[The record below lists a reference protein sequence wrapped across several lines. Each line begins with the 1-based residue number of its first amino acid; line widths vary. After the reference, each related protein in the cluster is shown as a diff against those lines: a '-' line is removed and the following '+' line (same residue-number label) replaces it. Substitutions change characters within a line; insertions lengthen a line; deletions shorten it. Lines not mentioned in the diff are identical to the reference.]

1 MNAIKVLN
9 EVLLAN
15 NCDTITVESINDG
28 NTDRINFRCLN
39 AKTVSKLN
47 TEVLWALEQNK
58 EVEFKSLTITPHNY
72 SVADGS
78 EKLKTQEPGFYNLY
92 INYTDI

>member
-15 NCDTITVESINDG
+15 NCDFITVETINDG
-28 NTDRINFRCLN
+28 NTDRINFRCLD
-39 AKTVSKLN
+39 KKVVSKLN

-58 EVEFKSLTITPHNY
+58 DVEFKSLSIMPHHFSINEDKTIKN
-72 SVADGS
+72 
-78 EKLKTQEPGFYNLY
+78 QEPGFYNLY